1 MEVKMKSSLLIAA
14 SAVALTLAGC
24 ATTGTGS
31 NVDRARGQCLLLM
44 GGGALLGAVI
54 GNNTGSGDAGAG
66 AGIGLVA
73 GTVACGVAL
82 ALASEEDQRQIAAV
96 EMEALEAGQLRQTTY
111 IGRDGKSRTIQ
122 VNAADIND
130 PAAPETGARTCRT
143 RQTTATVQGVG
154 THSFDQQVFCRNP
167 DTLAW
172 EPMNV

>member
-1 MEVKMKSSLLIAA
+1 MTSRLLIAS
-14 SAVALTLAGC
+14 SALCLALAGC

-31 NVDRARGQCLLLM
+31 AVDRARGHCLLLM

-73 GTVACGVAL
+73 GTLACGVAM
-82 ALASEEDQRQIAAV
+82 ALASEEDQRQIAEV
-96 EMEALEAGQLRQTTY
+96 ELAALEAGQLRETTY

-122 VNAADIND
+122 VSAADVAD
-130 PAAPETGARTCRT
+130 PAAPEAGARTCRT

-154 THSFDQQVFCRNP
+154 THSFDQQFFCRNP
-167 DTLAW
+167 ETLAW
-172 EPMNV
+172 EPMNA